1 MFPVTELQTKY
12 RRDMIDKNNEK
23 QAKAIDSLVN
33 FETVKYFNAEEHEM
47 KRYKQGIS
55 DYQNS
60 DWKLRFAFQMLNLG
74 ESFIT
79 NAGYLAGALLAAY
92 MVSNGTKTVGK
103 NNLRYSIWQQILN
116 PFSG

>member
-60 DWKLRFAFQMLNLG
+60 DWKLRFAFHILFH
-74 ESFIT
+74 SFPTLTFIAANIT
-79 NAGYLAGALLAAY
+79 LFLLA
-92 MVSNGTKTVGK
+92 
-103 NNLRYSIWQQILN
+103 
-116 PFSG
+116 